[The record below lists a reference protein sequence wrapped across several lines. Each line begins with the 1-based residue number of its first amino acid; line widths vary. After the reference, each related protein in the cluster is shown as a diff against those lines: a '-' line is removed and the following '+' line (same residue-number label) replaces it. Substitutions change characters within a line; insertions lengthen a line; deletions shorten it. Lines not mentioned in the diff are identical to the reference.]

1 MYTRNDYDT
10 YLWNV
15 ITGDAEA
22 SLPLNIKA
30 GFRFMGNIR
39 NYHGEHK
46 YSEGSVSY
54 ESYYGESQNHITDLT
69 FQGRLTWSD
78 TFVED
83 RLGVETA
90 CLNSS
95 GRVHSGCVSDD
106 IHLQCAKEV

>member
-1 MYTRNDYDT
+1 MEHHGSTDLRPTFHDNPYAVMYTRNDYDT

-46 YSEGSVSY
+46 YSEGSVNY

-83 RLGVETA
+83 RLGVE
-90 CLNSS
+90 N
-95 GRVHSGCVSDD
+95 CVT
-106 IHLQCAKEV
+106 Q